1 MKQLRHLSLFA
12 VLLVVAL
19 GMSSCGIYGK
29 YKPQT
34 TEEQDSIKVPSY
46 RDIFNDPYLLDLI
59 DTALA
64 RNYDLKMAY
73 ERVEQAKASLLG
85 AKLAF
90 LPSISASPSVTWS
103 KSVGSMSPGLSY
115 GIGQASWE
123 IDIFGRLLNK
133 KRIAAASKK
142 EMEDYYQATRVE
154 LIASVAETY
163 YTLLML
169 DAQLATAEAAVV
181 TWAQSIETMKAMK
194 EAAMTDE
201 AAVVQFEG
209 SYYSSLALVKTY
221 KLSLVQAENAMTV
234 LLAREIGSVTPR
246 GKLLETAQNL
256 TPINELDL
264 QVVRIRPDVKQAER
278 QLEQA
283 FYGLNLARANC
294 CPSITLSGTLG
305 WNGGLIFSAVGSLLQ
320 PIFNSGK
327 NIAEVR
333 SAKHQLQEYQYNY
346 SKALLV
352 AGTEVN
358 YALAARKLY
367 FDKIIDYERQV
378 QTLIKAVDITK
389 TKMDYGT
396 GTYLEVLTAQNDLLS
411 AQLSAISNY
420 MNVLQSGSDLFRAL
434 GGGKQ

>member
-1 MKQLRHLSLFA
+1 MRKLSNISLFA
-12 VLLVVAL
+12 ILLVVAL

-29 YKPQT
+29 YKSQT

-46 RDIFNDPYLLDLI
+46 KEIFNDPYLLALI

-73 ERVEQAKASLLG
+73 ERVEEAKASLLG

-90 LPSISASPSVTWS
+90 LPSVSASPSVTWG
-103 KSVGSMSPGLSY
+103 KTVGSMSPGFNY
-115 GIGQASWE
+115 GFGQASWE

-209 SYYSSLALVKTY
+209 SYYSSLALAKSY
-221 KLSLVQAENAMTV
+221 RLGIVQAENAMTV

-246 GKLLETAQNL
+246 GRLLETAQNIA
-256 TPINELDL
+256 PISELDL
-264 QVVRIRPDVKQAER
+264 QVVRVRPDVKEAER

-283 FYGLNLARANC
+283 FYGLNLVRANC
-294 CPSITLSGTLG
+294 CPSISLSGSIG
-305 WNGGLIFSAVGSLLQ
+305 WNGGIIYSAVASLIQ

-333 SAKHQLQEYQYNY
+333 KAKHQLQEYQYNY

-367 FDKIIDYERQV
+367 FAQIMDYDLQV
-378 QTLIKAVDITK
+378 KALVKAVDITK

-396 GTYLEVLTAQNDLLS
+396 GTYLEVLTAQNDLLT
-411 AQLSAISNY
+411 AQLAAITNY